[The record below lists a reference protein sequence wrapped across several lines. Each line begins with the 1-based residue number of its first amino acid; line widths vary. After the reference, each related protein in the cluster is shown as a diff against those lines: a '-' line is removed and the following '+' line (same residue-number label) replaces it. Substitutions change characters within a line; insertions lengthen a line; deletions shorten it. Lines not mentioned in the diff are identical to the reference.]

1 MTRPVNHWSL
11 SSNFLVS
18 GREVSAA
25 RSWRN
30 YPFRWSET
38 AGIRIARAAG
48 PCNGHRG
55 ASLDNFIS
63 GHPLLANKGDFAGD
77 GDIDGDGFLIWQNS
91 FPTTNGTAISFIG
104 DATGDGKVDGED
116 FLVWQNIFP
125 FSVALSEAPE
135 PASLGMLALGNLL
148 MWPHRLEA
156 R

>member
-1 MTRPVNHWSL
+1 MLWHPVIGILSL
-11 SSNFLVS
+11 HSQN
-18 GREVSAA
+18 SA
-25 RSWRN
+25 S
-30 YPFRWSET
+30 FQSL
-38 AGIRIARAAG
+38 IR
-48 PCNGHRG
+48 
-55 ASLDNFIS
+55 
-63 GHPLLANKGDFAGD
+63 DFDGD